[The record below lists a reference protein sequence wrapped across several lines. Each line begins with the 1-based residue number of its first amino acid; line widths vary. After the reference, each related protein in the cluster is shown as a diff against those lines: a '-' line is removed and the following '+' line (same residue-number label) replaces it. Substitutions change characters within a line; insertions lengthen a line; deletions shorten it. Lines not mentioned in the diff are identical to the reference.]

1 MRDEDAGGIKMVPEE
16 RRSKRIASPYPVGDI
31 SFSGEQE
38 RALSRF
44 PIRFSH
50 FAALTRPSR
59 ERTITFFLF
68 SFNYRCQ
75 GVVRSLSPP
84 FPSPAPL
91 SSPRPAP
98 RPPRGW
104 PPTFSP
110 RSTCLYYSFIYSNY
124 LHDVNLSLPLIS
136 LPSRALSTATPL
148 LVDELLAPRLLKARA
163 GATGARQDVWR
174 EFSG

>member
-1 MRDEDAGGIKMVPEE
+1 MRDEDAGDIKMVPEE
-16 RRSKRIASPYPVGDI
+16 RRSKRIAGPYPVGDI

-75 GVVRSLSPP
+75 GVARSPP
-84 FPSPAPL
+84 SLPPL
-91 SSPRPAP
+91 LLPRDP

-148 LVDELLAPRLLKARA
+148 LVDELLARRH
-163 GATGARQDVWR
+163 DC
-174 EFSG
+174 